1 MASNTPTSAKCGLC
15 SELYTDPRMLQCLHS
30 FCVKCVKKLFEEQGS
45 ETNMKCPTCDKS
57 SSLPDGGVDALPKDL
72 HKVRMA
78 TVSQYEVKLQGGEET
93 ACDRCV
99 KASNGPAVSFCVNCC
114 EFLCKICCEDHK
126 SWRKTL
132 KHELQ
137 PVGSSKSDCQSTK
150 DSPASLLSNIPEEPR
165 KCQLHSDEALKF
177 YCDTCNMLICRDCI
191 VLKHS
196 GHSFDR
202 MEVVAEKEKVDIL
215 TSLGSADD
223 AKSKLDDA
231 IAKGGKVTQQIQAKQ
246 RSIEEEIENAFKTL
260 MKALRKRKET
270 LLAKAAEISLGKQ
283 TALTIQ
289 GEEFKAL
296 RDEIAE
302 TCEMITQATQV
313 YTPAEMLSVKTVM
326 ADKLQLLVKQ
336 FQEVDVEPCK
346 SEVMPSSLDT
356 TELVDKIESFGFVT
370 GGSFPGEA
378 KIDHHNP
385 RAIVGREKRITIT
398 TFDAQGKPWR
408 HGGEMVDVTL
418 SLLGSKDPPI
428 KGNVEDN
435 NDGTYVA
442 TFTPSACGEHELSI
456 TIENQAVKGSPFLLY
471 ARKPRSYSNL
481 SSHQRVFQTSSRP
494 FGVAVDDNGDVYIA
508 AYYGHSIDV
517 FNQHGTKLRTF
528 GSNGSGDGQFNYP
541 SDIAVRGNVLYVL
554 EQNNHRIQKVTTSG
568 QFISKFGTYGSGDGQ
583 LNTPRG
589 ICLDQNGR
597 IFVSENSGNRVSV
610 FEPDGSFAYHI
621 TANLSAPWG
630 LTFDPS
636 GNLHVC
642 NYVSKYVSIFTPE
655 GRYISQYASQ
665 VTSPAGIAIDKEGYT
680 FIAEYNSGNSRFSV
694 LGPNHQLIRHV
705 QNFNY
710 ATGITM
716 DKEGFVY
723 VCSYNTSQV
732 FKY

>member
-1 MASNTPTSAKCGLC
+1 MASNAPIAAKCSLC
-15 SELYTDPRMLQCLHS
+15 SELYTEPRMLQCLHS
-30 FCVKCVKKLFEEQGS
+30 FCVKCVKKLLEEQGS
-45 ETNMKCPTCDKS
+45 ETSLKCPTCKKS
-57 SSLPDGGVDALPKDL
+57 SSLPEGGVDALPKDL

-78 TVSQYEVKLQGGEET
+78 TVAQYEVKLQGGEET

-132 KHELQ
+132 NHELQ

-177 YCDTCNMLICRDCI
+177 YCNTCTVLICCDCI
-191 VLKHS
+191 VHKHS

-202 MEVVAEKEKVDIL
+202 IEKVAEKEKIDLL
-215 TSLGSADD
+215 TSLGSADG

-313 YTPAEMLSVKTVM
+313 YTPAEMLSVKAVM

-356 TELVDKIESFGFVT
+356 TELVENIESFGFVT

-378 KIDHHNP
+378 KIDLHKP
-385 RAIVGREKRITIT
+385 GAIVGSKKRITIT
-398 TFDAQGKPWR
+398 TFDALGKLWR
-408 HGGEMVDVTL
+408 HGGEELDVTL
-418 SLLGSKDPPI
+418 SLLGSKDPSI
-428 KGNVEDN
+428 KGNVVDD

-456 TIENQAVKGSPFLLY
+456 TIENQAVKGSPFVLH
-471 ARKPRSYSNL
+471 ARQPRSYDTL
-481 SSHQRVFQTSSRP
+481 LTAQRVFQTSSYS
-494 FGVAVDDNGDVYIA
+494 FGVAVDDNGDMYVA
-508 AYYGHSIDV
+508 AFYSHGIDV

-528 GSNGSGDGQFNYP
+528 GYKGSADGQFNRP
-541 SDIAVRGNVLYVL
+541 SDIAIRGNILYIL
-554 EQNNHRIQKVTTSG
+554 EQDNHRVQKLTTSG
-568 QFISKFGTYGSGDGQ
+568 QFISKFGKRGSENGQ
-583 LNTPRG
+583 LISPRG

-597 IFVSENSGNRVSV
+597 IYVSELSGNRVSV
-610 FEPDGSFAYHI
+610 FESDGSFAYHI
-621 TANLSAPWG
+621 TGNLSTPWG

-642 NYVSKYVSIFTPE
+642 NYDSNYVSIFTPE

-665 VTSPAGIAIDKEGYT
+665 VTRPAGVVIDEEGYT
-680 FIAEYNSGNSRFSV
+680 FIAENNGTNSRFSV
-694 LGPNHQLIRHV
+694 LSPNHQLIRYV
-705 QNFNY
+705 QNFNS

-723 VCSYNTSQV
+723 VCSYGTSQV

>member
-1 MASNTPTSAKCGLC
+1 MASNTPTSVKCGIC

-30 FCVKCVKKLFEEQGS
+30 FCVKCVKKLLEEQGS
-45 ETNMKCPTCDKS
+45 ETSLKCPTCKKTA
-57 SSLPDGGVDALPKDL
+57 SLPDGGVDALPKDL

-132 KHELQ
+132 NHELQ

-150 DSPASLLSNIPEEPR
+150 DAQSLLSNIPEELI

-177 YCDTCNMLICRDCI
+177 YCGTCRALICRDCI
-191 VLKHS
+191 VLEHS
-196 GHSFDR
+196 GHSYYR
-202 MEVVAEKEKVDIL
+202 LEKVAEKEKMDLL
-215 TSLGSADD
+215 TSLESADD
-223 AKSKLDDA
+223 AKSKLDGA
-231 IAKGGKVTQQIQAKQ
+231 IAMGGKVTQQIQAKQ
-246 RSIEEEIENAFKTL
+246 RSIEEEIENAFKVFVQ
-260 MKALRKRKET
+260 ALRKRKEI

-296 RDEIAE
+296 RDDIAD

-313 YTPAEMLSVKTVM
+313 YTPAEMLSVKAVM
-326 ADKLQLLVKQ
+326 EDKLQLLVKR
-336 FQEVDVEPCK
+336 FQEVDVEPCR
-346 SEVMPSSLDT
+346 SEVMPSSLDM
-356 TELVDKIESFGFVT
+356 TELVEKIESFGFVT

-378 KIDHHNP
+378 KIDLRNP
-385 RAIVGREKRITIT
+385 RAIVGREKRITVT

-408 HGGEMVDVTL
+408 HGGEKLDVTL
-418 SLLGSKDPPI
+418 SLLGSKDPSI
-428 KGNVEDN
+428 KGNVVDT

-456 TIENQAVKGSPFLLY
+456 TIENQAVKGSPFVLHS
-471 ARKPRSYSNL
+471 RQQRSYDTL
-481 SSHQRVFQTSSRP
+481 STAQRVFKTSSSP
-494 FGVAVDDNGDVYIA
+494 LGVAVDENGDVYIA
-508 AYYGHSIDV
+508 AYYGHCIDV
-517 FNQHGTKLRTF
+517 FNLHGTKLRTF
-528 GSNGSGDGQFNYP
+528 GSNGNGDAQFNGA
-541 SDIAVRGNVLYVL
+541 SNIAIRGNVLYVVDMN
-554 EQNNHRIQKVTTSG
+554 NNHVQKITTSG

-583 LNTPRG
+583 LNSPRG

-597 IFVSENSGNRVSV
+597 IYVSELSGNRVSV
-610 FEPDGSFAYHI
+610 FESDGSFAYHI
-621 TANLSAPWG
+621 TGNLNTPWG
-630 LTFDPS
+630 VSFDPS

-642 NYVSKYVSIFTPE
+642 NHGSNYVSIFTPE

-665 VTSPAGIAIDKEGYT
+665 VTSPAGIAIDEEGYT
-680 FIAEYNSGNSRFSV
+680 FIAEYKSNNSRFSV

-705 QNFNY
+705 QIFDS
-710 ATGITM
+710 AAGITM
-716 DKEGFVY
+716 DKEGFLY
-723 VCSYNTSQV
+723 VCSYYTSQV